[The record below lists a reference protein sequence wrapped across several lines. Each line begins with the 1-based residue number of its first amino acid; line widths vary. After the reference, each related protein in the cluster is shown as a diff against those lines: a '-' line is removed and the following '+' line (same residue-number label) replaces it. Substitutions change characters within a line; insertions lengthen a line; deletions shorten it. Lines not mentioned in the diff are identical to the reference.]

1 MPLIDE
7 ISEQIKTAMR
17 AKQVDRLS
25 ALRMIKT
32 ALAKAELDSKDG
44 IDEEGAKKVLGTLA
58 KQRRDSIEQFR
69 EGGREEMAQ
78 KEERELEIVKEFLPA
93 ELSEEKIDEIIEQT
107 LAEIGEVDAKQ
118 MGRVT
123 GQVMKA
129 LKAAGGMFDGKAVS
143 QKIRSR
149 LGG

>member
-17 AKQVDRLS
+17 AKEADRLS

-69 EGGREEMAQ
+69 EGGREEMAR

-107 LAEIGEVDAKQ
+107 LAKVGEVDAKQ
-118 MGRVT
+118 TGRVT

-129 LKAAGGMFDGKAVS
+129 LKATGAMFDGKAVS